1 MPELVI
7 AYLGPKGT
15 YTEWATIAYKDHYLK
30 HHGTVLLDSH
40 RSIQGAFQ
48 ALSRGDAQ
56 WAVVPVENSVEGS
69 VGSTLDC
76 LWATPKVQ
84 IQQALVL
91 PIHHSLISKAPDLQA
106 VTRVYTHPQSLAQ
119 CQLWIEK
126 NLPQAQLI
134 PTSSNTEALE
144 SIRQEAPIGYAA
156 IASARAAEIYGL
168 PILASSIHD
177 YPDNQTRFLV
187 IGFHV
192 EEEPI
197 TTNTSLAFSL
207 YANRPGVLNQ
217 VLDCFAR
224 RNINLAKIES
234 RPTKTSL
241 GAYLFFLELESSQSE
256 PHVQEALEEIKEL
269 TEHLKVFGSYTIL
282 SLE

>member
-15 YTEWATIAYKDHYLK
+15 YTESAALAYRDHHLK
-30 HHGTVLLDSH
+30 HDDTVLLDPH

-56 WAVVPVENSVEGS
+56 RVVVPVENSVEGS
-69 VGSTLDC
+69 VGTTLDC
-76 LWATPKVQ
+76 LWAIPKVQ

-91 PIHHSLISKAPDLQA
+91 PIHHSLISKAPSLQA

-126 NLPQAQLI
+126 NLPQAELI
-134 PTSSNTEALE
+134 PTRSNTEALE
-144 SIRQEAPIGYAA
+144 SISQEAPIGYAA
-156 IASARAAEIYGL
+156 IASARAAQLYSL

-187 IGFHV
+187 ISLHK
-192 EEEPI
+192 EEQPI
-197 TTNTSLAFSL
+197 ATNTSLAFSL

-217 VLDCFAR
+217 VLDSFAR
-224 RNINLAKIES
+224 RKINLAKIES
-234 RPTKTSL
+234 RPTKISL
-241 GAYLFFLELESSQSE
+241 GSYLFFLELESIQSE
-256 PHVQEALEEIKEL
+256 LRVQEALEEVQKL
-269 TEHLKVFGSYTIL
+269 TEYLKVFGSYPIL
-282 SLE
+282 PVE

>member
-15 YTEWATIAYKDHYLK
+15 YTEWATLSYLDHHLK
-30 HHGTVLLDSH
+30 HEGTIVLDPH

-48 ALSRGDAQ
+48 ALSRGDAA

-69 VGSTLDC
+69 VGTTLDC
-76 LWATPKVQ
+76 LWSTAEVQ

-91 PIHHSLISKAPDLQA
+91 PIHHNLISKAATLEDI
-106 VTRVYTHPQSLAQ
+106 TRVYTHPQSLAQ
-119 CQLWIEK
+119 CQLWLEK

-144 SIRQEAPIGYAA
+144 SISQEVSAGYAA
-156 IASARAAEIYGL
+156 IASARAAKLFDL

-187 IGFHV
+187 IGLHA
-192 EEEPI
+192 EEQANS
-197 TTNTSLAFSL
+197 TNTSLAFSL

-217 VLDCFAR
+217 VLDSFAR
-224 RNINLAKIES
+224 RKINLAKIES

-241 GAYLFFLELESSQSE
+241 GSYLFFLELESNQSE
-256 PHVQEALEEIKEL
+256 PHVQEALAEIQEL
-269 TEHLKVFGSYTIL
+269 TERLKVFGSYTIL
-282 SLE
+282 PLG

>member
-15 YTEWATIAYKDHYLK
+15 YTEWATLSYRDHHLK
-30 HHGTVLLDSH
+30 HEGTIVLDPH
-40 RSIQGAFQ
+40 RSIQGVFQ
-48 ALSRGDAQ
+48 SLSRGDATL
-56 WAVVPVENSVEGS
+56 AVVPVENSVEGS
-69 VGSTLDC
+69 VGTTLDC
-76 LWATPKVQ
+76 LWSTPEVQ

-91 PIHHSLISKAPDLQA
+91 PILHSLISKAPTLQTI
-106 VTRVYTHPQSLAQ
+106 TRVYTHPQSLAQ
-119 CQLWIEK
+119 CQLWLEK

-144 SIRQEAPIGYAA
+144 SISQEANMGYAA
-156 IASARAAEIYGL
+156 IASARAAQLFNL

-187 IGFHV
+187 IGLDA
-192 EEEPI
+192 EEQPNA
-197 TTNTSLAFSL
+197 TNTSLAFSL

-217 VLDCFAR
+217 VLDSFAR
-224 RNINLAKIES
+224 RKINLAKIES

-256 PHVQEALEEIKEL
+256 PHVQEALEEIQEL
-269 TEHLKVFGSYTIL
+269 TECLKVFGSYTIL
-282 SLE
+282 PLG

>member
-1 MPELVI
+1 MSELVI

-15 YTEWATIAYKDHYLK
+15 YTESATIAYRDHHLK
-30 HHGTVLLDSH
+30 HNGTVLLDPH

-56 WAVVPVENSVEGS
+56 RAVVPVENSVEGS
-69 VGSTLDC
+69 VGTTLDC

-91 PIHHSLISKAPDLQA
+91 PIHHSLISKAPSLQA

-134 PTSSNTEALE
+134 PTSSNTESLE
-144 SIRQEAPIGYAA
+144 SISQEAPIGYAA
-156 IASARAAEIYGL
+156 IASARAAQLYNL

-187 IGFHV
+187 LSLQPQ
-192 EEEPI
+192 EKPLA
-197 TTNTSLAFSL
+197 TNTSLAFSL
-207 YANRPGVLNQ
+207 FANRPGVLNQ
-217 VLDCFAR
+217 VLDSFAR
-224 RNINLAKIES
+224 RKINLAKIES

-256 PHVQEALEEIKEL
+256 PHVQEALEEIQKL
-269 TEHLKVFGSYTIL
+269 TEYLKVFGSYTIL
-282 SLE
+282 PVE

>member
-15 YTEWATIAYKDHYLK
+15 YTEWATIAYRDHHLK
-30 HHGTVLLDSH
+30 HHGTVLLDPH

-56 WAVVPVENSVEGS
+56 RAVVPVENSVEGS
-69 VGSTLDC
+69 VGTTLDC
-76 LWATPKVQ
+76 LWTTPKVQ

-91 PIHHSLISKAPDLQA
+91 PIHHSLISKAPSIQD

-134 PTSSNTEALE
+134 PTSSNTESLE
-144 SIRQEAPIGYAA
+144 SISQEAPIGYAA
-156 IASARAAEIYGL
+156 IASARAAQLYDL

-187 IGFHV
+187 LSLQPQ
-192 EEEPI
+192 EQPLA
-197 TTNTSLAFSL
+197 TNTSLAFSL

-217 VLDCFAR
+217 VLDSFAR
-224 RNINLAKIES
+224 RKINLAKIES

-256 PHVQEALEEIKEL
+256 PHVQEALEEVEKL
-269 TEHLKVFGSYTIL
+269 TEYLKLFGSYTIL
-282 SLE
+282 PIM